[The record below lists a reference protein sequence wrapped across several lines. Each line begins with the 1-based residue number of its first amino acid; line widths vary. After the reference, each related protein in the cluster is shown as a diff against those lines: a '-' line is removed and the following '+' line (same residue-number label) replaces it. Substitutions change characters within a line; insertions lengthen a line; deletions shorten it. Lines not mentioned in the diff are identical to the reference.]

1 MILLTTLEVTR
12 QLESMV
18 FKKSGATTVGLV
30 YYQAGIAVVTSSVF
44 GDTAQIMNNAS
55 SSHTD
60 VLCSGNID
68 DFADGVR
75 HRIQNI
81 KFINT
86 TELNSSIYSCKIGH
100 NDFNYSSNPT
110 YVDNS
115 KIVVK
120 TDPSVGAE
128 SRLPPVSYITT
139 VGLYSANNELMAV
152 AKLSEPL
159 RNDPTVSATLRVRLD
174 F

>member
-1 MILLTTLEVTR
+1 MEDQSITLTDSDSTNNFRSNSPAGEYGFL
-12 QLESMV
+12 
-18 FKKSGATTVGLV
+18 KSGATTVGLV

-75 HRIQNI
+75 HRIKNI

-128 SRLPPVSYITT
+128 SRLPPVSYITLWDYILQT
-139 VGLYSANNELMAV
+139 MN
-152 AKLSEPL
+152 
-159 RNDPTVSATLRVRLD
+159 
-174 F
+174 